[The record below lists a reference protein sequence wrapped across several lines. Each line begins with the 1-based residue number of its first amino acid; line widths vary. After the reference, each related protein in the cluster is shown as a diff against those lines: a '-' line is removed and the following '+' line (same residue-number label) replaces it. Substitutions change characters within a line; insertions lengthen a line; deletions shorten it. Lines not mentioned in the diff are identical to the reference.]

1 MVGGGHPILSTTRWH
16 NQESWICHS
25 ALLPGRGANIQR
37 ANLKMSAQPSSMAE
51 LLSARSC

>member
-1 MVGGGHPILSTTRWH
+1 MAGGHPILSTTRWH